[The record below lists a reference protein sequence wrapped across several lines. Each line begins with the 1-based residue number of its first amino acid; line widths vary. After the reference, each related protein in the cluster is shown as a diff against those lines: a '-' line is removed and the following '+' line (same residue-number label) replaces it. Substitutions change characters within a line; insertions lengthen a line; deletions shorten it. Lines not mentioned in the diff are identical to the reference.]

1 MDFGAILG
9 PKIDPKWRKKTASKN
24 SAILRRSC
32 KIFRVGKDL
41 VVGLGMAPWRP
52 PQYAPDTSKKE
63 RKKGRMEERRKILR
77 REGKKGRMLG
87 MTERAPSAR
96 VEL

>member
-1 MDFGAILG
+1 MG

-52 PQYAPDTSKKE
+52 PQYAPDRSQKQ
-63 RKKGRMEERRKILR
+63 RKKGRMEERRKGG
-77 REGKKGRMLG
+77 REEVKKGRKS
-87 MTERAPSAR
+87 RI
-96 VEL
+96 